1 MHENIFNEK
10 INEKKI
16 EIPTSKDILKQEI
29 LLIFSEYN
37 KNLAEYK
44 NIQENISKSKEDLTK
59 LIAEYTSKKNSVM
72 KKEKENE
79 VLSLK
84 IAKLTKNLLISMN
97 KALNQKFY
105 EHLRSILGDKQKE
118 QLLIQFFNFSFNLM

>member
-1 MHENIFNEK
+1 MNENIFNEK

-16 EIPTSKDILKQEI
+16 EIPTSKDILKQET

-72 KKEKENE
+72 EKEKENE
-79 VLSLK
+79 ILSLK

-118 QLLIQFFNFSFNLM
+118 KLLI